1 MSVKPYNAFEINKLV
16 KYYRNIPDLP
26 KTSQALYLDDSAM
39 MAGLYINSISNL
51 EDFFRHIFV
60 FSEYKK
66 QIDIKQAQIQWRW
79 PKPKELKV
87 YWLILS
93 S

>member
-66 QIDIKQAQIQWRW
+66 QIDTRNLA
-79 PKPKELKV
+79 KV
-87 YWLILS
+87 LGFL
-93 S
+93 